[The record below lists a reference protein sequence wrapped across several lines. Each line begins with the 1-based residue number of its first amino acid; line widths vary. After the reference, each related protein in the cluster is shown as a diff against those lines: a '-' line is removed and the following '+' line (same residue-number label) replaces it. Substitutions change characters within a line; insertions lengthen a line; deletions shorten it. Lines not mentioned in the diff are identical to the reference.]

1 MQKLSNS
8 ALYRI
13 RHYVFVTA
21 FILLFVVH
29 SMPSISMSSSTS
41 QQPLERF
48 CTTCGARK
56 QADST
61 SEVVIQFCASCG
73 AAQYGLPQP
82 AVSSATGSKMLVFA
96 AVVVL
101 VLGSASFG
109 ITRLIID
116 KPAAAENTTASSS
129 GNQPAT
135 ASGNPTSGNPMSKVS
150 PEIQQRIADVQDS
163 LAKDPKNGGLVVR
176 MANAWYDAGAYFQA
190 EQYYARYLKEFNPK
204 DVAARIDYAY
214 TILRQGR
221 EDEAITET
229 KRALEFEP
237 KRVEALYNL
246 GVIYYGK
253 KDFKSAKE
261 WFEKCI
267 EIAPDTEVAKSAK
280 EIIKGIVSNNQGS

>member
-1 MQKLSNS
+1 
-8 ALYRI
+8 
-13 RHYVFVTA
+13 
-21 FILLFVVH
+21 
-29 SMPSISMSSSTS
+29 MSSSS
-41 QQPLERF
+41 PQPSLERF

-61 SEVVIQFCASCG
+61 NEAVMQYCASCG
-73 AAQYGLPQP
+73 AAQYAVQF
-82 AVSSATGSKMLVFA
+82 AVSENTTQSGAPSASKLLAMATIVVILV
-96 AVVVL
+96 
-101 VLGSASFG
+101 GSASFG
-109 ITRLIID
+109 ITRYIID
-116 KPAAAENTTASSS
+116 KPAANAASQNESQAANGS
-129 GNQPAT
+129 
-135 ASGNPTSGNPMSKVS
+135 ASGNPSGGASANPMSKVS

-163 LAKDPKNGGLVVR
+163 LSKDPKNGGLVVR

-221 EDEAITET
+221 EDEAIAET

-237 KRVEALYNL
+237 KRVEAIYNL

-280 EIIKGIVSNNQGS
+280 EIIKGIAANNQGS